1 MQIMKILPGL
11 AFSATFLLLLT
22 SIFTLA
28 GAAPDKTQKKVS
40 STTESD
46 NRTISYSSTL
56 PYKYY
61 FPLIST
67 GIVETRHGFGVRD
80 AGDYDGGILWF
91 NWHHNRCH
99 HASYWPMVYSKSKGS
114 LDVPANCAGKPLLL
128 LNEPEYRGQANT
140 APERAAEIIHQFRD
154 WQGPLYCCGN
164 YYAQLANG
172 DYYLHPQG
180 INYMWAVIREYERR
194 YNTAP
199 PLTGIHL
206 HIYNLSPTY
215 HATLLVEVET
225 LHLWRQMAD
234 RYNWQIVVSE
244 MGAIPHGG
252 GTERIIKT
260 LPGLYN
266 LVEEELRPEFIFW
279 FVYGMPDVHHQNSE
293 DFSWSPLSLY
303 RDDELTEVGQ
313 AWYEYTGLDR

>member
-1 MQIMKILPGL
+1 MSKRLFKSL
-11 AFSATFLLLLT
+11 VVVFAVLLIVLVVIYWIDET
-22 SIFTLA
+22 RR
-28 GAAPDKTQKKVS
+28 QRVEEVS
-40 STTESD
+40 PLQ
-46 NRTISYSSTL
+46 RTISKGEYRAYLSIIKGGADERAKQNS
-56 PYKYY
+56 
-61 FPLIST
+61 
-67 GIVETRHGFGVRD
+67 RGFGVRD
-80 AGDYDGGILWF
+80 ALDYDGNTIWF
-91 NWHHNRCH
+91 NWHHNRCDRQ
-99 HASYWPMVYSKSKGS
+99 SYWPMVYSKSKGS
-114 LDVPANCAGKPLLL
+114 LDVPENCAGKPLLL

-194 YNTAP
+194 YNTVP

-215 HATLLVEVET
+215 RATLLVEVET
-225 LHLWRQMAD
+225 LHLWRQLAD

-252 GTERIIKT
+252 GTERIIET

-266 LVEEELRPEFIFW
+266 IVEEELRPEFIFW
-279 FVYGMPDVHHQNSE
+279 FVYEIPDVHHQKSE
-293 DFSWSPLSLY
+293 GFSWSPLSLY
-303 RDDELTEVGQ
+303 REDELTDVGQ
-313 AWYEYTGLDR
+313 AWYEYTGVDR